1 MNGRF
6 MAQNDTIE
14 LRNSLVGAQL
24 MADDLIFEFRPLQ
37 VLLAQLV
44 LALGQFPSL
53 LRVQIAFDL
62 TCCCR
67 WKTCS
72 T

>member
-1 MNGRF
+1 

-44 LALGQFPSL
+44 LALGQLPSL
-53 LRVQIAFDL
+53 LRVQIAF
-62 TCCCR
+62 
-67 WKTCS
+67 
-72 T
+72 